1 MKILFVNNGL
11 AGGGV
16 EKLLNDMLPLINES
30 RNYCELLILFDGN
43 AKYLESLRNNGV
55 KVQIVPKNIYKKG
68 HFQRI
73 LYIMNYIKNNDF
85 DIVHANEFPLIYYCS
100 IIKMIL
106 GKKMPKLVM
115 TEHNTDNRRR
125 HIKLSRPLEKLIY
138 RNYDKVMSISDKV
151 MSISDKVQEVLLDWL
166 RPNDRD
172 KYAVIYNGIAT
183 ENFKNSK
190 PYERSDLVPEI
201 SGKDK
206 LLCVIGSLT
215 EQKNYFF
222 MLEVM
227 ESLPDNYHVLC
238 LGEGPL
244 KQKIISKIQQKGL
257 QKRVH
262 LLGFRKDAARILK
275 TVDVLVIPSL
285 WEGFGL
291 IAVEAMASQTP
302 VVVSNVP
309 GLAEVVGDAGIKCS
323 VNNVD
328 EFTRAIKKV
337 TNDNEYAC
345 QLAKLGEK
353 QVNKY
358 DVRKM
363 TKDYLNLYKQ
373 LLE

>member
-1 MKILFVNNGL
+1 MKILFVNNCL
-11 AGGGV
+11 ACGCV
-16 EKLLNDMLPLINES
+16 EKLLNDMLPLINKS
-30 RNYCELLILFDGN
+30 GNYCELLILFDDD

-100 IIKMIL
+100 IIKIIL
-106 GKKMPKLVM
+106 GKKMAKLVM

-138 RNYDKVMSISDKV
+138 RNYDKVT
-151 MSISDKVQEVLLDWL
+151 SISDKVQEVLLDWL

-172 KYAVIYNGIAT
+172 KYVVIYNGIAA
-183 ENFKNSK
+183 ENFRNSR

-206 LLCVIGSLT
+206 LLCVIGSLN

-244 KQKIISKIQQKGL
+244 KQKIINKVQQKGL

-291 IAVEAMASQTP
+291 IAVEALASQTP

-337 TNDNEYAC
+337 TNDNEYAR
-345 QLAKLGEK
+345 QLAKLGKK

-363 TKDYLNLYKQ
+363 TKDYLKLYKQ

>member
-30 RNYCELLILFDGN
+30 GNYCELLILFDDD

-55 KVQIVPKNIYKKG
+55 KVQIVPKKIYKKG

-138 RNYDKVMSISDKV
+138 RNYDKVT
-151 MSISDKVQEVLLDWL
+151 SISDKVQGVLLDWL
-166 RPNDRD
+166 QPNDRD
-172 KYAVIYNGIAT
+172 KYEVIYNGIII
-183 ENFKNSK
+183 EDFRKSQSYK
-190 PYERSDLVPEI
+190 RSDLLPGIGE
-201 SGKDK
+201 KDK

-262 LLGFRKDAARILK
+262 LLGFGKDAARILK

-291 IAVEAMASQTP
+291 IAVEAMASKVP
-302 VVVSNVP
+302 VIVSDVP
-309 GLAEVVGDAGIKCS
+309 GLSEIVGEAGVKCS
-323 VNNVD
+323 VNNIE
-328 EFTRAIKKV
+328 EFVQAIKKV
-337 TNDNEYAC
+337 VNDSEYSHE
-345 QLAKLGEK
+345 LIKLGER
-353 QVNKY
+353 QASKY
-358 DVRKM
+358 DIRKM
-363 TKDYLNLYKQ
+363 TENYLRLYEQ
-373 LLE
+373 LVKYIDI

>member
-30 RNYCELLILFDGN
+30 GNYCELLILFDDD

-55 KVQIVPKNIYKKG
+55 KVQIVPKKIYNKG

-100 IIKMIL
+100 IIKTIL

-138 RNYDKVMSISDKV
+138 RNYDKVT
-151 MSISDKVQEVLLDWL
+151 SISDKVQEVLLDWL

-172 KYAVIYNGIAT
+172 KYVVVYNGIAA
-183 ENFKNSK
+183 ENFRNSK

-201 SGKDK
+201 SEKDK

-262 LLGFRKDAARILK
+262 LLGFRKDAARI
-275 TVDVLVIPSL
+275 
-285 WEGFGL
+285 
-291 IAVEAMASQTP
+291 
-302 VVVSNVP
+302 
-309 GLAEVVGDAGIKCS
+309 
-323 VNNVD
+323 
-328 EFTRAIKKV
+328 
-337 TNDNEYAC
+337 
-345 QLAKLGEK
+345 
-353 QVNKY
+353 
-358 DVRKM
+358 
-363 TKDYLNLYKQ
+363 
-373 LLE
+373 

>member
-138 RNYDKVMSISDKV
+138 RNYDKV

-302 VVVSNVP
+302 VAVSNVP

>member
-30 RNYCELLILFDGN
+30 GNYCELLILFDDD

-55 KVQIVPKNIYKKG
+55 KVQIVPKKIYNKG

-73 LYIMNYIKNNDF
+73 LYIMNYIKNNNF

-100 IIKMIL
+100 IIKTIL

-138 RNYDKVMSISDKV
+138 RNYDKVT
-151 MSISDKVQEVLLDWL
+151 SISDKVQEVLLDWL

-172 KYAVIYNGIAT
+172 KYVVVYNGIAA
-183 ENFKNSK
+183 ENFRNSK
-190 PYERSDLVPEI
+190 PYERSDLLPEI
-201 SGKDK
+201 SEKDK

-291 IAVEAMASQTP
+291 IAVEALASQTP

-337 TNDNEYAC
+337 TNDNEYAR
-345 QLAKLGEK
+345 QLAKLGKK

-363 TKDYLNLYKQ
+363 TKDYLKLYKQ

>member
-1 MKILFVNNGL
+1 
-11 AGGGV
+11 
-16 EKLLNDMLPLINES
+16 
-30 RNYCELLILFDGN
+30 
-43 AKYLESLRNNGV
+43 
-55 KVQIVPKNIYKKG
+55 
-68 HFQRI
+68 
-73 LYIMNYIKNNDF
+73 
-85 DIVHANEFPLIYYCS
+85 
-100 IIKMIL
+100 
-106 GKKMPKLVM
+106 MPKLVM

-138 RNYDKVMSISDKV
+138 RNYDKVT
-151 MSISDKVQEVLLDWL
+151 SISDKVQEVLLDWL

-172 KYAVIYNGIAT
+172 KYVVIYNGIAA
-183 ENFKNSK
+183 ENFRNSR

-244 KQKIISKIQQKGL
+244 KQKIINKVQQKGL

-291 IAVEAMASQTP
+291 IAVEALASQTP

-337 TNDNEYAC
+337 TNDNEYAR
-345 QLAKLGEK
+345 QLAKLGKK

-363 TKDYLNLYKQ
+363 TKDYLKLYKQ